1 MTVASHTA
9 LSSASRIVTG
19 GLLLGGVIDA
29 VADGIEMHRA
39 ERAIA
44 SGHLADRLA
53 AVRAAEQEALRTARD
68 LAAELART
76 RRELATAQAALAE
89 ERAALAEERAYSQ
102 RVTAALRQAAAC

>member
-1 MTVASHTA
+1 MSATSHVA

-19 GLLLGGVIDA
+19 GLLLGGIVDA
-29 VADGIEMHRA
+29 VADSVAMRRA

-44 SGHLADRLA
+44 NASLADRLA
-53 AVRAAEQEALRTARD
+53 IVRASEQEALCAARD

-89 ERAALAEERAYSQ
+89 ERAALAQEQAYSQ
-102 RVTAALRQAAAC
+102 RVTAALRQAGAR